1 MKNEYKFV
9 FLVFGFFG
17 EEDGLLL
24 KFVDFVVDR
33 ILDEWVHVGL
43 LVLRW
48 EKIYDLF
55 FELDIGF
62 GVGIELAVFLFP
74 GDLNFGHVF
83 LFW

>member
-1 MKNEYKFV
+1 
-9 FLVFGFFG
+9 
-17 EEDGLLL
+17 LL

-48 EKIYDLF
+48 EKSYDLF